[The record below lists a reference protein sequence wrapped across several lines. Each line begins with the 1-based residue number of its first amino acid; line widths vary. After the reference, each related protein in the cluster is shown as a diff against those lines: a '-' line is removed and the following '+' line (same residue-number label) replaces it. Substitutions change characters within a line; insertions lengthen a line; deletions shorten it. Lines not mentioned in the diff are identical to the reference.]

1 MPTFS
6 SARLRFFA
14 SSRVNAF
21 CPNAFNRVE
30 VFWNS
35 GSDAISFN
43 VSGTKEEDED
53 EDEEEA
59 RVEFFRLS
67 PIIAHLLS
75 QRVAVVLKLVVIIFS
90 IVVSASLFVEKMEKK
105 PHN

>member
-21 CPNAFNRVE
+21 WPNSFNLIE

-35 GSDAISFN
+35 GSDSISFN
-43 VSGTKEEDED
+43 VSGTKEEEE
-53 EDEEEA
+53 EDEEA
-59 RVEFFRLS
+59 FVVEFFLEGFSDVCLS
-67 PIIAHLLS
+67 PI
-75 QRVAVVLKLVVIIFS
+75 RVAAVLKLVVIIVS
-90 IVVSASLFVEKMEKK
+90 ISSILVSLCGENGEETAQ
-105 PHN
+105 

>member
-1 MPTFS
+1 M
-6 SARLRFFA
+6 
-14 SSRVNAF
+14 
-21 CPNAFNRVE
+21 
-30 VFWNS
+30 FWNS